1 MFNELLSRYPSLV
14 SCRDEILDARNE
26 LISCYERGGKLLL
39 CGNGGSCSDCE
50 HISGELLKG
59 FLKKRPLSNDDKAQM
74 KTNFPSVSDE
84 MLSRLQKGLPAIPL
98 TSLTAVGTAFS
109 NDVDPE
115 LVYAQAVLA
124 LGRAEDVLIAIS
136 TSGNSRNA
144 VNAAVA
150 ARALGMKVISLT
162 GEEGGKLKDISHITI
177 RVPEKE
183 TFKVQELHL
192 PVYHYLCGAVEDHF
206 FSE

>member
-1 MFNELLSRYPSLV
+1 
-14 SCRDEILDARNE
+14 
-26 LISCYERGGKLLL
+26 
-39 CGNGGSCSDCE
+39 
-50 HISGELLKG
+50 
-59 FLKKRPLSNDDKAQM
+59 LKKRPLSNDDKAQM